1 MKRFLPRT
9 AFLLAL
15 MTCLSGCTAIGD
27 KSASLTMIYGAAAV
41 LSLLLMI
48 AYCTFVRSR
57 SVWFIVMFAAISVV
71 NVGYFCLAV
80 SSSLGEA
87 LLANRISYLGQVVL
101 PMAMLMIILNI
112 TNTPVKKRLP
122 YCLLALAAV
131 ILFIAASPGFLDIY
145 YKEVSFE
152 IVNGVATLVK
162 VYGPLHPLFLF
173 YLVGYFAAMVA
184 VIVRSWV
191 KKTVDTTAHAVIVA
205 ISVFVNIGVW
215 FIEQMVTID
224 FEMLSI
230 SYIISEL
237 FLLGVHL
244 VMGENQRLKEQMR
257 QQEASFLAEM
267 TAQSSSEAAPAPAEV
282 TEDVAK
288 VFLRGYDMLT
298 AKELELFKAY
308 IAGTATK
315 DILAAMDITENT
327 LKYHSRNL
335 YGKLGVTSRKQMV
348 AIHRHLRA
356 AGIIHSDL

>member
-1 MKRFLPRT
+1 MKRFLPGT

-15 MTCLSGCTAIGD
+15 ITCLSGCTAIGE
-27 KSASLTMIYGAAAV
+27 KSASLTIIYGAAAA
-41 LSLLLMI
+41 LSLLLLI
-48 AYCTFVRSR
+48 AYCAFVRGR
-57 SVWFIVMFAAISVV
+57 NLWFIVMFAAISVV

-80 SSSLGEA
+80 STSLGEA
-87 LLANRISYLGQVVL
+87 LLANRISYFGQVAL
-101 PMAMLMIILNI
+101 PMAMLMIILKV
-112 TNTPVKKRLP
+112 TNTPVKKRFP
-122 YCLLALAAV
+122 YYLLALAAV

-152 IVNGVATLVK
+152 IVNGVATLIK
-162 VYGPLHPLFLF
+162 VYGPLHPVYLF
-173 YLVGYFAAMVA
+173 YLVGYFATMIA
-184 VIVRSWV
+184 VIVRAWI

-205 ISVFVNIGVW
+205 IAVFVNIGVW
-215 FIEQMVTID
+215 LIEQLVTID

-244 VMGENQRLKEQMR
+244 VMGENQRLKELMR
-257 QQEASFLAEM
+257 QK
-267 TAQSSSEAAPAPAEV
+267 EAAHLSEMAAQNTREATPAPTQV
-282 TEDVAK
+282 TRDVMEA
-288 VFLRGYDMLT
+288 FLRGYDTLT
-298 AKELELFKAY
+298 AKELELFNAY

-335 YGKLGVTSRKQMV
+335 YSKLGVTSRKQLV